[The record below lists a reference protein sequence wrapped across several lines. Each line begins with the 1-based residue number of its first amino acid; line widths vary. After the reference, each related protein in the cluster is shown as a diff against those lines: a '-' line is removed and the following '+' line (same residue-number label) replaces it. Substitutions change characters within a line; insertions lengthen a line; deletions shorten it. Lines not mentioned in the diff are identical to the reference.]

1 MSRKSFL
8 RINDILR
15 EDYTTPGGWKE
26 NLLFSEM
33 SNYDLGRLTE
43 GGFIVRDSERTH
55 PVFLLKRVERESFE
69 FCPCSSKKYNEDS
82 ASYIRKG
89 SATPPAKIPTDKD
102 SYILH
107 FLSFNLNSGSREVDR
122 LPLRG
127 LVAEDDTLA
136 LSTKG
141 GAYNE
146 DSFQTVDQQ
155 PGMLCRVALVRRAG
169 RKACGASCFAA

>member
-1 MSRKSFL
+1 MSRKGFL

-15 EDYTTPGGWKE
+15 DDFTNPGGWKE

-43 GGFIVRDSERTH
+43 GRFIVRDSERTH

-89 SATPPAKIPTDKD
+89 SSTPPAKIPTDKD

-107 FLSFNLNSGSREVDR
+107 FLSFNLNSTSREVDR

-127 LVAEDDTLA
+127 LVSEDDIVGNFHKRG
-136 LSTKG
+136 SK
-141 GAYNE
+141 
-146 DSFQTVDQQ
+146 Q
-155 PGMLCRVALVRRAG
+155 
-169 RKACGASCFAA
+169 